1 VNIGT
6 LLSFAAS
13 LLLCAIGVLLVVVAR
28 APGWARARLYAFI
41 AFSGASYAAV
51 DVLFS
56 LDTISAEVVRR
67 TGVLNFFLGSV
78 HSVAWLAMAFATPER
93 PLADL
98 PRRYRWLGALTIG
111 FGLLALIPDLVTRHT
126 AHIVEVR
133 WLGVQYRQT
142 DTTPYADAL
151 SVWLLVVLALVYAR
165 FIRDYRAGVRYS
177 GVRVVAFSV
186 FFVCAVGEAL
196 VASGLLSFLYLA
208 DVGFLAVSV
217 ALLVE
222 TIQRVIDDARALASV
237 SLELEG
243 QVSRRTL
250 ERDEA
255 REALL
260 VAERHAAL
268 GQLAAGVG
276 HEINNPLTY
285 VRANLGLLAEGIES
299 GQLPDN
305 TPSLVADAL
314 QGAEQIQRVV
324 ADLRAYAT
332 PGVEKRQPV
341 DVIATLES
349 SLKLVFNELPLGVE
363 IERDLAKAPPISAD
377 PMRLR
382 QVLLNLLL
390 NAGLALREASRT
402 RPKLMLRA
410 KTPAPGWLELEIT
423 DNGIGVAPAA
433 LAKLGEPYFS
443 TRHNRGGTGL
453 GLFVARGIL
462 DSLGGRLEFESAE
475 GQGTTVR
482 MVLPTLADADVEV
495 AVVAAS
501 FAAEPRASKNRRPGD
516 ARILVVDDDPAVA
529 RALARQLG
537 GAEIAHD
544 GQAAI
549 DRLVSGPPVDLV
561 LCDVMMPGISGRDV
575 FEAVSRRSPEQLDK
589 LVFVT
594 GGATIQDVA
603 NFLQRGRVRHF
614 PKPLPQEATD
624 LLLDEV
630 IRRSREAAAPSR

>member
-1 VNIGT
+1 MNIGT

-56 LDTISAEVVRR
+56 LDAVSIEVVRR
-67 TGVLNFFLGSV
+67 TGVLNFFLGSI
-78 HSVAWLAMAFATPER
+78 HAVAWLAMAFATPER
-93 PLADL
+93 PWADL
-98 PRRYRWLGALTIG
+98 PRRYRWLGALTLL
-111 FGLLALIPDLVTRHT
+111 FGLLALIPDLVTRPT

-142 DTTPYADAL
+142 DTTAYADAL
-151 SVWLLVVLALVYAR
+151 LVWLLVVLALPFGR

-177 GVRVVAFSV
+177 GVRVAAFSV
-186 FFVCAVGEAL
+186 FFVCAIGEAL
-196 VASGLLSFLYLA
+196 VASGALEFLYLA

-222 TIQRVIDDARALASV
+222 TIQRVIDDARALAAV

-285 VRANLGLLAEGIES
+285 VRANLALLADGIEG

-305 TPSLVADAL
+305 MPSLVGDAL
-314 QGAEQIQRVV
+314 QGADQIQRVV

-341 DVIATLES
+341 DVIESLES

-363 IERDLAKAPPISAD
+363 IERRLVKAPHILAD
-377 PMRLR
+377 PVRLR

-390 NAGLALREASRT
+390 NAGLALREANRT
-402 RPKLMLRA
+402 RPKLVLRA
-410 KTPAPGWLELEIT
+410 RTPEPGWLELEIT
-423 DNGIGVAPAA
+423 DNGIGVSAAA

-462 DSLGGRLEFESAE
+462 DSLGGRLEFESTE
-475 GQGTTVR
+475 GEGTTAR
-482 MVLPTLADADVEV
+482 MVLPTLPDAAVEAAKV
-495 AVVAAS
+495 ANS
-501 FAAEPRASKNRRPGD
+501 FPAEPRAPKNQRPRD
-516 ARILVVDDDPAVA
+516 ARILIVDDDPAVA

-544 GQAAI
+544 GQVAI
-549 DRLVSGPPVDLV
+549 DRLVGGPPVDLV

-575 FEAVSRRSPEQLDK
+575 FEAVSARNPEQLDK

-603 NFLQRGRVRHF
+603 SFLQRERVRYF
-614 PKPLPQEATD
+614 PKPLPTEATD
-624 LLLDEV
+624 QLLGEL
-630 IRRSREAAAPSR
+630 RRTREPAPW